1 MVGNDTSFKGIP
13 WNFTNSNLE
22 HIRNTCRMDCILTI
36 LFIHEQDLKGENKS
50 LLMNLNDNHVLH
62 SSFEYMNN
70 GNYSM
75 AREIL
80 SDCLFENNSENIQDE
95 CDWYGDIN
103 DAFQVFKDIVGCTFL
118 VKKRCDGCGESVFR
132 KRHSPSCMVVP
143 FYNQS
148 TNPNRLLCMFHDN
161 IVHFA
166 KDKDAIPRC
175 VKGKRQVVCKG
186 SSHYVSKKLLSV

>member
-1 MVGNDTSFKGIP
+1 VVGNDTSFKGIP

-75 AREIL
+75 ARERL
-80 SDCLFENNSENIQDE
+80 SDCLFEN
-95 CDWYGDIN
+95 
-103 DAFQVFKDIVGCTFL
+103 
-118 VKKRCDGCGESVFR
+118 R
-132 KRHSPSCMVVP
+132 
-143 FYNQS
+143 
-148 TNPNRLLCMFHDN
+148 
-161 IVHFA
+161 
-166 KDKDAIPRC
+166 
-175 VKGKRQVVCKG
+175 
-186 SSHYVSKKLLSV
+186 